1 MPMSERLPS
10 QRWASFRLER
20 WAAIDDLR
28 CAIGIFSF
36 PDGVLALSGCSS
48 HLEGP
53 ELQSFGIFLASF
65 PDSEEFKPVFVVF
78 GGDSDDVLHGEVW
91 CSLVVQLETTSNFVN
106 VCEALLIHL

>member
-10 QRWASFRLER
+10 QRRASFRLER

-48 HLEGP
+48 HLQGR
-53 ELQSFGIFLASF
+53 IFLASF